1 MLNGDLYRVNNEFEK
16 VNNVDKNDIRL
27 FQMTFF
33 EFFEDMDE
41 KPLKSMKST
50 TPGKYQMNL
59 LGKKLEIDMSLQ

>member
-1 MLNGDLYRVNNEFEK
+1 
-16 VNNVDKNDIRL
+16 
-27 FQMTFF
+27 MTFF